1 MTWQSVL
8 CCAGCVIICHVL
20 AWRANNVL
28 HWSRWLALAALL
40 SLTWQAW
47 PAKSN
52 KQIDSFDSIAKT
64 VILKAKEIDRGKQSD
79 RSVAVTHR

>member
-47 PAKSN
+47 PQHA
-52 KQIDSFDSIAKT
+52 QRGDRFDSVATK
-64 VILKAKEIDRGKQSD
+64 VLYKAMSLYDQRTK
-79 RSVAVTHR
+79 